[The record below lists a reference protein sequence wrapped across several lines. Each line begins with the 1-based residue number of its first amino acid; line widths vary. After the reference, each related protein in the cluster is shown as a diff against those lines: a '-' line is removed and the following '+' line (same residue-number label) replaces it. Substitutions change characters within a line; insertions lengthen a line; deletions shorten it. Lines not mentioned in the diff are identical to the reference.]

1 MNNNIDIINYFNILQ
16 ISFTNDIDIIKKSYR
31 NLSLKNYNDK
41 NKLEELNNAYSKI
54 IYFIKT
60 NINYTNDNNN
70 NNNDAYNTTN
80 RNISNYTN
88 NTNDKNN
95 NTDKLNFIKEDI
107 IIELHITFEQSFN
120 GSTLPVFVN
129 RKKYFDSNSINEN
142 ERIYIDIPPGI
153 DNNEIIIINN
163 KGNCYNGYF
172 TDLKILIVLENHI
185 LFTRNGLDLI
195 FKMEI
200 SFKESIIGFERQLTH
215 INSKKYKI
223 KNKPGEIIS
232 PLSEKRIEKLGFMR
246 NDYNGDM
253 IIKFDIKYPEKLEL
267 PIIEKL
273 KKIL

>member
-1 MNNNIDIINYFNILQ
+1 MNNNTDIIYYFNILQ
-16 ISFTNDIDIIKKSYR
+16 IPFTNDIDIIKKSYR

-54 IYFIKT
+54 IYFFKT

-70 NNNDAYNTTN
+70 DAYNTN
-80 RNISNYTN
+80 DRNISNYTN
-88 NTNDKNN
+88 NTNYKNN
-95 NTDKLNFIKEDI
+95 NINTDKLNIIKEDI
-107 IIELHITFEQSFN
+107 TIELPITFEQSFN

-142 ERIYIDIPPGI
+142 ERIYIDIPRGI

-163 KGNCYNGYF
+163 KGNSYNGYF
-172 TDLKILIVLENHI
+172 TDLKILIILENHN

-195 FKMEI
+195 YNMEI
-200 SFKESIIGFERQLTH
+200 NFKESIIGFERELIH

-232 PLSEKRIEKLGFMR
+232 PLSEKRIEKLGFIR

-253 IIKFDIKYPEKLEL
+253 IIKFDIKYPEKLDL
-267 PIIEKL
+267 SIIENL

>member
-1 MNNNIDIINYFNILQ
+1 MNNNTDIIYYFNILQ
-16 ISFTNDIDIIKKSYR
+16 IPFTNDIDIIKKSYR

-54 IYFIKT
+54 IYFFKT

-70 NNNDAYNTTN
+70 DAYNTN
-80 RNISNYTN
+80 DRNISNYTN
-88 NTNDKNN
+88 NTNYKNN
-95 NTDKLNFIKEDI
+95 NINTDKLNLIKEDI
-107 IIELHITFEQSFN
+107 TIELPITFEQSFN

-142 ERIYIDIPPGI
+142 ERIYIDIPRGI

-163 KGNCYNGYF
+163 KGNSYNGYF
-172 TDLKILIVLENHI
+172 TDLKILIILENHN

-200 SFKESIIGFERQLTH
+200 NFKESIIGFERQLTH

-223 KNKPGEIIS
+223 KNKSGEIIS

-246 NDYNGDM
+246 NNYNGDM
-253 IIKFDIKYPEKLEL
+253 IIKFDIKYPEKLDL
-267 PIIEKL
+267 SIIENL

>member
-1 MNNNIDIINYFNILQ
+1 MNNNIDITNYFNILQ
-16 ISFTNDIDIIKKSYR
+16 IPYTNDIDIIKKSYR
-31 NLSLKNYNDK
+31 NLSLKIYNDK

-54 IYFIKT
+54 IYFFKT
-60 NINYTNDNNN
+60 NINYIND

-80 RNISNYTN
+80 RNITNYTN
-88 NTNDKNN
+88 NND
-95 NTDKLNFIKEDI
+95 TDKLNFIKEDI

-129 RKKYFDSNSINEN
+129 RKKYFDLNSINEN

-172 TDLKILIVLENHI
+172 TDLKILIVLDNHV

-200 SFKESIIGFERQLTH
+200 NFKESIIGFERQLTH

-253 IIKFDIKYPEKLEL
+253 IIKFDIKYPEKLDVS
-267 PIIEKL
+267 IIEKL